1 MATIHA
7 TDRDGNTRALS
18 AYDGTTLKEVLRDE
32 SMGVEAICGGQC
44 ACATCHC
51 YIDSEWYERLKPA
64 EDDEIDLLSSCDYYN
79 EAASRLACQILV
91 SKELTGI
98 QVTVAPGE

>member
-1 MATIHA
+1 M
-7 TDRDGNTRALS
+7 RAWGLRRS
-18 AYDGTTLKEVLRDE
+18 AVASVL
-32 SMGVEAICGGQC
+32 VPPVIAI
-44 ACATCHC
+44 
-51 YIDSEWYERLKPA
+51 SKPA